1 MRNVTIMDFT
11 GEAFTVRIFTIWV
24 AYSGTLQLGSCT
36 SRHTSITQNY
46 NDFFEDARVF
56 KNIYECNWC
65 NVVCIFYDPQWRK

>member
-36 SRHTSITQNY
+36 SRHTSMTQNY
-46 NDFFEDARVF
+46 NDFFSNARVF
-56 KNIYECNWC
+56 KINLDNIDIVLFEYLMVLN
-65 NVVCIFYDPQWRK
+65 